1 MKDHGESPGTSTPPA
16 GPEGLAAAATGV
28 AASGHGREPAERE
41 PLIRIWA
48 SHRVVHLFFKLT
60 IYYAVVTGI
69 VYSAVTRYP
78 QLHSYLP
85 IGNALSLVGE
95 VTKDPFKA
103 IEQNV
108 TQISTLTGSVIWILI
123 AITGAVLT
131 ILPVSWTYMAIRKR
145 SDYDQSLVETII
157 ILPISV
163 TSLVFMVHTN
173 LALAFGLT
181 GIVAVVRFRNTLK
194 STGDALYVLVAIA
207 IGLSA
212 GIGAMEVAIVMS
224 VAFNYCFLILWVT
237 DYGSHRGTRRYMRR
251 ARRLINGDD
260 DEGPLEDED

>member
-1 MKDHGESPGTSTPPA
+1 MKDDGESPGTSTPPA
-16 GPEGLAAAATGV
+16 GHAGTPAVASAR
-28 AASGHGREPAERE
+28 AASGHGREQGE
-41 PLIRIWA
+41 PEALVQIWA
-48 SHRVVHLFFKLT
+48 SHRVLRLFFKLT

-69 VYSAVTRYP
+69 VYSLVTRYP
-78 QLHSYLP
+78 QLHTYLP

-194 STGDALYVLVAIA
+194 STGDALYVLIAIA

-224 VAFNYCFLILWVT
+224 VAFNYCFLILWIT

-251 ARRLINGDD
+251 ARRPINGDD

>member
-1 MKDHGESPGTSTPPA
+1 MKDDGESPGTSTPPVGQA
-16 GPEGLAAAATGV
+16 GTPAAASARV
-28 AASGHGREPAERE
+28 ASGHGREPGE
-41 PLIRIWA
+41 PEALVQIWA
-48 SHRVVHLFFKLT
+48 SHRVLRLFFKLT

-69 VYSAVTRYP
+69 VYSLVTRYP
-78 QLHSYLP
+78 QLHTYLP

-224 VAFNYCFLILWVT
+224 VAFNYCFLILWIT

-251 ARRLINGDD
+251 ARRSINGDD
-260 DEGPLEDED
+260 DEGPIEDED